1 MVPKTPEIAGKDFC
15 KPEQCRR
22 NSGGAWVHTPPPVKT
37 NKLVDRDRLL
47 LLFSSV
53 PAVHLPVTCKVNQ
66 QHKQFRLS
74 FFQICHGLF
83 WVCFVADQLLLLIL
97 FSLVPCTG
105 SKECWRLATGGE
117 GDRLLLLVAGLWA
130 LLKVLAGG
138 GSASVRHC

>member
-1 MVPKTPEIAGKDFC
+1 VLHSLGVVLTAAAREPHAP
-15 KPEQCRR
+15 RHWR
-22 NSGGAWVHTPPPVKT
+22 PVKT
-37 NKLVDRDRLL
+37 SRLVDRDRLL
-47 LLFSSV
+47 LLFPSV
-53 PAVHLPVTCKVNQ
+53 PTVHLPVTCKVNQ

-130 LLKVLAGG
+130 LLKAGWRRRICR
-138 GSASVRHC
+138 GSPPL

>member
-1 MVPKTPEIAGKDFC
+1 
-15 KPEQCRR
+15 
-22 NSGGAWVHTPPPVKT
+22 VKT
-37 NKLVDRDRLL
+37 SKLVDRDRLL

-130 LLKVLAGG
+130 LLKLGRPTEGRTAADRESKEKREHWCWGRG
-138 GSASVRHC
+138 FRCG